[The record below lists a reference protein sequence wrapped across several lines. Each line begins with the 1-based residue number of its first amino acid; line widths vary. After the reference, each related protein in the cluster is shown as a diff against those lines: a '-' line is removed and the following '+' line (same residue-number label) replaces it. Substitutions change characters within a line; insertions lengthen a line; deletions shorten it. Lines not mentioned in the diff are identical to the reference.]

1 MAKKYV
7 GNIVMEVDSVDV
19 EVFSLE
25 VTRGSLRKV
34 VKTMNRKGR
43 AAGSVELTPDFTLR
57 AEVVIPKTGDLDWDA
72 IDDAK
77 ITISPKEG
85 GGKRVSYLEC
95 GVTDV
100 GERYNVDDEARRT
113 LDMYALDKIEE

>member
-7 GNIVMEVDSVDV
+7 GNIVMEVDSTD
-19 EVFSLE
+19 FSVVSLD
-25 VTRGSLRKV
+25 VTRGGLRKV
-34 VKTMNRKGR
+34 VKTMNKEGR
-43 AAGSVELTPDFTLR
+43 ADGSVELTPDYSLR
-57 AEVVIPKTGDLDWDA
+57 AEVVIPKTGDIDWDA

-77 ITISPKEG
+77 ITIYPREG

-100 GERYNVDDEARRT
+100 GERYNVNDEARRT